1 MITANIV
8 TPNGPYKTIET
19 PSLLV
24 GTIDGERGLLE
35 HHMPVVLMLDISKLI
50 TVENNVKTV
59 YAISGG
65 MLYFENGVAKILVD
79 SIERQDEIDVN
90 RANEAKKRAE
100 ERIDK
105 KDAQVDLKRA
115 EVALKKA
122 INRIEIASK
131 KY

>member
-1 MITANIV
+1 MITVNIV

-35 HHMPVVLMLDISKLI
+35 HHMSVVLMLDISKMV
-50 TVENNVKTV
+50 TVENNVKTF

-65 MLYFENGVAKILVD
+65 MLYFEKGIAKVLVD
-79 SIERQDEIDVN
+79 SIERQDEIDVE
-90 RANEAKKRAE
+90 RANEAKQRAE
-100 ERIDK
+100 NRINRNDS
-105 KDAQVDLKRA
+105 QLDLKRA
-115 EVALKKA
+115 EIALKKA
-122 INRIEIASK
+122 INRIEIASR